1 MHIWDTYRI
10 ALHPDGC
17 NAILFYSWQTLKPL
31 ANGQRVFLPDSA
43 QDNFFEFA

>member
-17 NAILFYSWQTLKPL
+17 NAILFILGKLSKPL